1 MVCFAFDCSVIEKVA
16 KVIVVNQRDL
26 EKGLSPRKGSFQFR
40 EKGGTIRNMAQYRF
54 RYHCDPEPVFYFLGS
69 EATRTRGDRLRSR
82 SRV

>member
-26 EKGLSPRKGSFQFR
+26 EKGLSPRKGSFRFR

-54 RYHCDPEPVFYFLGS
+54 RYHCDPEPVF
-69 EATRTRGDRLRSR
+69 
-82 SRV
+82 